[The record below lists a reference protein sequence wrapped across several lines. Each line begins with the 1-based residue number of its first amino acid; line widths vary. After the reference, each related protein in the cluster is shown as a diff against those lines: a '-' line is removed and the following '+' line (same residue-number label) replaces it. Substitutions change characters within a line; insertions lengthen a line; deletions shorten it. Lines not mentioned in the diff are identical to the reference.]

1 MKENTANEIVKT
13 VISTTLDVIIT
24 IFETAWNIISNVVKV
39 VWGVIQTV
47 VESALDLIF
56 GIINVVM
63 SLLQKDWEGAWNKIK
78 DTADKIGR
86 ASCRERVSIWVSDGV
101 YK

>member
-47 VESALDLIF
+47 VQSALDLIY
-56 GIINVVM
+56 GIIIVVM
-63 SLLQKDWEGAWNKIK
+63 SLLQKDWEGAGNKKK
-78 DTADKIGR
+78 DTPDRILNNI
-86 ASCRERVSIWVSDGV
+86 ERFFKNINLFNIE
-101 YK
+101 